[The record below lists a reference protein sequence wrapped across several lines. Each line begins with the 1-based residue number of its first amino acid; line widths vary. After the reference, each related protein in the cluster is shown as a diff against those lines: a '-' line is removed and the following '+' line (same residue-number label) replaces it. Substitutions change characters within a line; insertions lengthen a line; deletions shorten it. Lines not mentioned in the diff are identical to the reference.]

1 MELGFFLL
9 ELLPSVELDS
19 LREEVWTLCYL
30 TEGGFSY
37 SEVQE
42 MTRGERTWFL
52 KRLAKAKEAEAD
64 AIKAAKNKS
73 PG

>member
-9 ELLPSVELDS
+9 ELLPPVDANA
-19 LREEVWTLCYL
+19 LREEAWSLCYL

-37 SEVQE
+37 TEVQG

-52 KRLAKAKEAEAD
+52 KRLARQKESEAD
-64 AIKAAKNKS
+64 AIKAAKGKR
-73 PG
+73 